1 MGRIRHWVRFVAA
14 LTALAVGT
22 GGALAPAQATAAT
35 AATAARTAATKS
47 TQKSHK
53 KKAPAKKTSRTSH
66 TRKTVRAAPPVLSYG
81 QLQGLHAT
89 PDPLSLKS
97 SVALVVDQNTGEVL
111 FSKNPRA
118 VLPIAS
124 ITKLMTAVVVTDAG
138 QPLDE
143 VLTVTQDDVDVA
155 KGSPSRLRVGTRLAR
170 GDLMHLA
177 LMSSE
182 NRAAHALGR
191 NYPGGMPAFVNAM
204 NAKAEALGMTGT
216 RYVDPTGL
224 SSANQSNARDLAVL
238 VEAAYEYD
246 LIRALSTSP
255 EHYVAVGPREL
266 RFRNSNRLVLSPQWS
281 IGLQKTGYIA
291 EAAGCLVMQ
300 AELAG
305 RRLIMV
311 LLDSAGH
318 YSRIA
323 DAERLRHW
331 LTGDVNPATFVPPVS

>member
-1 MGRIRHWVRFVAA
+1 MEIQRLTMLMVAA
-14 LTALAVGT
+14 GLSVATLSVSAAVSAET
-22 GGALAPAQATAAT
+22 SAKASATAV
-35 AATAARTAATKS
+35 
-47 TQKSHK
+47 
-53 KKAPAKKTSRTSH
+53 PAKSRVQGTVPAGKTAIASTSS
-66 TRKTVRAAPPVLSYG
+66 TRSKRATVERKPLRPSEG
-81 QLQGLHAT
+81 QLAGLNRSE
-89 PDPLSLKS
+89 DPLELKS
-97 SVALVVDQNTGEVL
+97 SVALVVNQDTDEVL
-111 FSKNPRA
+111 FEKNTHA

-124 ITKLMTAVVVTDAG
+124 ITKLMTALVVTEAEL
-138 QPLDE
+138 PLDE
-143 VLTVTQDDVDVA
+143 VLTVTQADVDVE
-155 KGSPSRLRVGTRLAR
+155 KHSPSRLRVGTRLTR
-170 GDLMHLA
+170 GEMMHLA

-191 NYPGGMPAFVNAM
+191 GYPGGLPAFVKAM
-204 NAKAEALGMTGT
+204 NSKAQELGMTGT

-224 SSANQSNARDLAVL
+224 SSGNQSNARDLAVL
-238 VEAAYEYD
+238 VEAAYQYD
-246 LIRALSTSP
+246 LIRTLSTSP

-266 RFRNSNRLVLSPQWS
+266 RYRNSNRLVTSPQWS

-305 RRLIMV
+305 RKFIMV

-331 LTGDVNPATFVPPVS
+331 LTGDANPATFVSPVS

>member
-1 MGRIRHWVRFVAA
+1 MGRIRHWMRFVAA
-14 LTALAVGT
+14 LTALAVGA
-22 GGALAPAQATAAT
+22 GGMMAPVPVTAAT
-35 AATAARTAATKS
+35 AAKTSSAKT
-47 TQKSHK
+47 TQKAQK
-53 KKAPAKKTSRTSH
+53 KKAPVKKKTRKSTA
-66 TRKTVRAAPPVLSYG
+66 RKTVRAAPPVMSYG
-81 QLQGLHAT
+81 QKQGLRAT

-97 SVALVVDQNTGEVL
+97 SVALVVDQDTGEVI
-111 FSKNPRA
+111 FSKNPQA

-124 ITKLMTAVVVTDAG
+124 ITKLMTALVVTEAEL
-138 QPLDE
+138 PLDE
-143 VLTVTQDDVDVA
+143 VLTVTQDDVDVE
-155 KGSPSRLRVGTRLAR
+155 KHTSSRLRVGTRLTR
-170 GDLMHLA
+170 GEMMHLA

-191 NYPGGMPAFVNAM
+191 GYPGGLPAFIKAM
-204 NAKAEALGMTGT
+204 NSKARELGMTGT

-224 SSANQSNARDLAVL
+224 SSGNQSTARDLAVL

-246 LIRALSTSP
+246 LIRTLSTSP

-266 RFRNSNRLVLSPQWS
+266 RYRNSNRLVLSPQWS

-305 RRLIMV
+305 RKLIMV

-331 LTGDVNPATFVPPVS
+331 ITGDANPATFASPVS